1 MRRKLYLLT
10 FLLAMTI
17 PVCAQETASLTVYKE
32 FQPATI
38 YLADGRK
45 LKVSLANIFL
55 KNSSL
60 LYMSGVETKMANL
73 NTLNSVQ
80 FPDRTYFKVD
90 TLLAYQVDT
99 IGQQAL
105 LCAQMIDFESWKQNI
120 VNNSV
125 YSSMD
130 ISDMFSYTKA
140 NIADEQDLRFLKIS
154 KYYFRLDGKY
164 VLADERHLKRV
175 LSKEKRRLMQSAMMV
190 PSFSWTDEKSLL
202 MLLKMIG
209 GK

>member
-1 MRRKLYLLT
+1 MRHKLYLLT
-10 FLLAMTI
+10 FLLTMTI
-17 PVCAQETASLTVYKE
+17 PVCAQETAALTVYKE

-38 YLADGRK
+38 FLVDGRK
-45 LKVSLANIFL
+45 LKLPLANVFL

-60 LYMSGVETKMANL
+60 LYKSGVETKMANM

-80 FPDRTYFKVD
+80 FSDRTYFKID

-105 LCAQMIDFESWKQNI
+105 LCAQMIDFESWQQNI

-125 YSSMD
+125 YSSME

-140 NIADEQDLRFLKIS
+140 DIADEQDFRFMKVN
-154 KYYFRLDGKY
+154 KYFFRLNGKY
-164 VLADERHLKRV
+164 VLAHERHLKRV
-175 LSKEKRRLMQSAMMV
+175 LDKEKRRLMQSAMMD

-202 MLLKMIG
+202 KMLKMIG

>member
-10 FLLAMTI
+10 FLLILTVPA
-17 PVCAQETASLTVYKE
+17 CAQETAALTVYKE
-32 FQPATI
+32 FLPATI

-45 LKVSLANIFL
+45 LKVSLANVFL

-60 LYMSGVETKMANL
+60 LYKSGIETKMANM

-105 LCAQMIDFESWKQNI
+105 LCAQVIDFESWQQNM

-130 ISDMFSYTKA
+130 INDMFSYTKA
-140 NIADEQDLRFLKIS
+140 DIADEQDLRFLTVN
-154 KYYFRLDGKY
+154 KYFFRLDGKY

-175 LSKEKRRLMQSAMMV
+175 LNKEKRRLMQSAMMD

-202 MLLKMIG
+202 RMLKIIG
-209 GK
+209 G